1 MPDNRPRP
9 VVPANLAP
17 MFDIDEGVLV
27 RAQKIKLAIFDVDGV
42 LTTGAL
48 FLGDDGQEYKAF
60 NSRDGHGMKMLA
72 ANGVDTAIITGRSSK
87 VVERRAHDIKIKH
100 VYQGAL
106 EKLPVY
112 EKLLTDLGLQ
122 HDEVAFVGDDI
133 VDLPI
138 LLRVGLAVAVA
149 DGHPLV
155 REHSHWVTPSNGG
168 CGAAREFCE
177 MMMFAQGNYAKEMK
191 RYL

>member
-1 MPDNRPRP
+1 MPNNNPRSAS
-9 VVPANLAP
+9 VAPA
-17 MFDIDEGVLV
+17 FEIDEAAIN
-27 RAQKIKLAIFDVDGV
+27 RARKIKLAIFDVDGV

-60 NSRDGHGMKMLA
+60 NSRDGHGIKMLA
-72 ANGVDTAIITGRSSK
+72 ANGVDTAIITGRTSK
-87 VVERRAHDIKIKH
+87 VVEHRAKNINIKH
-100 VYQGAL
+100 LYQGAL

-112 EKLLTDLGLQ
+112 EKLIIKLGLQ
-122 HDEVAFVGDDI
+122 HDEIAFVGDDV

-138 LLRVGLAVAVA
+138 MLRVGLAVAVA
-149 DGHPLV
+149 DGHAMV
-155 REHSHWVTPSNGG
+155 REHSHWTTPSNGG

-177 MMMFAQGNYAKEMK
+177 MVMFAQGNYAKEMK